1 MLARLNNR
9 SGPVPCQF
17 RPLDKQYR
25 TLRRS
30 CKRERQAE
38 VLDTWFRHMTF
49 YCTSHIHTW
58 LNHVPALP
66 LVALVCKI
74 FAKSSIQGCK
84 RKNMKT
90 GNGDAKH
97 CSFPWVLY
105 PMSGTTQ
112 LDASNQD
119 WRGPKA
125 TPSARFL
132 VTARTKSEVWHYLY
146 CACAVKFSAPFHV
159 LLMKI
164 YASCMCFCACS
175 LGYWT
180 LRRSCKRELQAEVLA
195 RDLATY
201 VYATCN
207 RKSCA

>member
-1 MLARLNNR
+1 MLIIMLTRLNNR

-74 FAKSSIQGCK
+74 FAKSSIQDCK
-84 RKNMKT
+84 RKNTCMMRRFSLIIREKGRRNWLRMRNT
-90 GNGDAKH
+90 NNGQTSDFTDFVRA
-97 CSFPWVLY
+97 VTRNRD
-105 PMSGTTQ
+105 TT
-112 LDASNQD
+112 
-119 WRGPKA
+119 WRGLIQPTAVPCLLVAFWRYKKA
-125 TPSARFL
+125 S
-132 VTARTKSEVWHYLY
+132 
-146 CACAVKFSAPFHV
+146 FSNTLTRAHV
-159 LLMKI
+159 
-164 YASCMCFCACS
+164 
-175 LGYWT
+175 
-180 LRRSCKRELQAEVLA
+180 
-195 RDLATY
+195 
-201 VYATCN
+201 
-207 RKSCA
+207 

>member
-38 VLDTWFRHMTF
+38 VLDTWFRHVTF

-84 RKNMKT
+84 RKNTCMMRRFSLIIREKGRRIWLRMRNT
-90 GNGDAKH
+90 NNGQTSDFTDFVRA
-97 CSFPWVLY
+97 VTRNRD
-105 PMSGTTQ
+105 TT
-112 LDASNQD
+112 
-119 WRGPKA
+119 WRGLIIIA
-125 TPSARFL
+125 TNYICLYRDKWPTVSSWPLGRQDTHHSRTPDYK
-132 VTARTKSEVWHYLY
+132 TAQQSSYYKQILLY
-146 CACAVKFSAPFHV
+146 CFNKP
-159 LLMKI
+159 
-164 YASCMCFCACS
+164 
-175 LGYWT
+175 
-180 LRRSCKRELQAEVLA
+180 
-195 RDLATY
+195 
-201 VYATCN
+201 
-207 RKSCA
+207 